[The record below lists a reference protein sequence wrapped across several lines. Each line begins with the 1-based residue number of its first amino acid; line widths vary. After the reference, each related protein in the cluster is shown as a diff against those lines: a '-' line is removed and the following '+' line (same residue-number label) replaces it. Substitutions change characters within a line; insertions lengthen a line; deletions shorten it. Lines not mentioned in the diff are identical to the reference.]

1 MKAKLLNLLR
11 ENSNKNLRRCG
22 RSRQIWASLAVFF
35 WKKNI
40 AGVAALPT
48 LLLVGGIITA
58 ISMSLTTTVYLYIN
72 STQGANLALRALS
85 VAKSGAYDGLM
96 KVVRDKSL
104 VSDDYNFSV
113 NSQSANVVICRDS
126 EACGG
131 QDKFKITS
139 VGSALTR
146 RKKIEAIISVDPL
159 TGLVKLESM
168 LEVAL

>member
-11 ENSNKNLRRCG
+11 GGNKKKLG
-22 RSRQIWASLAVFF
+22 R
-35 WKKNI
+35 

-48 LLLVGGIITA
+48 ILLVGGITMI
-58 ISMSLTTTVYLYIN
+58 ISISLTTSVYLYIN
-72 STQGANLALRALS
+72 SIQGANLGLRALA

-104 VSDDYNFSV
+104 VGQEYIFSI
-113 NSQSANVVICRDS
+113 NGQSATVVICG
-126 EACGG
+126 EACAGVG
-131 QDKFKITS
+131 KFKITS

-146 RKKIEAIISVDPL
+146 RKKIEAVASVNPI

-168 LEVAL
+168 MEVAL